1 MFASF
6 PHALRRCLS
15 RRPSAARRARMSRQG
30 LRKRPGHW
38 ETLGVG
44 MRGTEMLEPRMM
56 LAADCLVSLLNPH
69 TYYTEASQTVYTLT
83 VSNIGSDPAQNV
95 DLTTSLG
102 SQVSGAVWSANYL
115 GGASGPLSG
124 AGAPVAK
131 MTLPAGSN
139 VTFTVIANI
148 AADET
153 GALVS
158 KATISAAGDTNAT
171 NDIATSSLKFAPT
184 SVAMT
189 NDIGWA
195 STSKLRL
202 VIPATAAEVA
212 SVDVFEAKF
221 KGGVRAVL
229 GDLDADG
236 KAEVIAVPGY
246 GRTGE
251 AVVYVQQIDDAGKV
265 TLVKDSKYTL
275 QPFGA
280 AYRGGLHVAVGDF
293 DGNGT
298 ADVAFSKDIG
308 KGEVKVFTSTLKPS
322 QPWALYRSFTAAIP
336 GSIAGVRLTAGD
348 FGSFTSGT
356 TVDATK
362 ADGRDELVLGSGPGA
377 TAVVQ
382 VLDLSGTAEKVVRT
396 VSPFPVAF
404 KGGVNIVAGRFNADA
419 VADLFIAP
427 LGGGQS
433 KIEVID
439 GKVGAATTPLSE
451 ITVFGDLTSKPV
463 GVLIAATDTDGDGLV
478 DQVIANQ
485 DRLYV
490 GTARVYNYDLV
501 KKVWEKSA
509 ENTAVSG
516 SPMTS
521 AAPVALPYASMVM
534 TASGL
539 LYRDLVAGTGPRP
552 SSTTATVKVNYTGWL
567 LNGTKFDG
575 NSGVSFKLD
584 QVIAGWT
591 EGLST
596 MNVGGRR
603 LLVIPAN
610 LGYGAAGSPPS
621 IPGGATLVFD
631 VELLSTT

>member
-1 MFASF
+1 
-6 PHALRRCLS
+6 
-15 RRPSAARRARMSRQG
+15 
-30 LRKRPGHW
+30 
-38 ETLGVG
+38 
-44 MRGTEMLEPRMM
+44 
-56 LAADCLVSLLNPH
+56 
-69 TYYTEASQTVYTLT
+69 
-83 VSNIGSDPAQNV
+83 
-95 DLTTSLG
+95 
-102 SQVSGAVWSANYL
+102 
-115 GGASGPLSG
+115 
-124 AGAPVAK
+124 
-131 MTLPAGSN
+131 
-139 VTFTVIANI
+139 
-148 AADET
+148 
-153 GALVS
+153 
-158 KATISAAGDTNAT
+158 
-171 NDIATSSLKFAPT
+171 
-184 SVAMT
+184 
-189 NDIGWA
+189 
-195 STSKLRL
+195 
-202 VIPATAAEVA
+202 
-212 SVDVFEAKF
+212 
-221 KGGVRAVL
+221 
-229 GDLDADG
+229 
-236 KAEVIAVPGY
+236 
-246 GRTGE
+246 
-251 AVVYVQQIDDAGKV
+251 VYVQQIDNAGKV

-280 AYRGGLHVAVGDF
+280 AYRSGLHVAVGDF

-298 ADVAFSKDIG
+298 DDVAFSKDIG
-308 KGEVKVFTSTLKPS
+308 KGEVKVFTSTLKAS

-348 FGSFTSGT
+348 FGTFTSGT

-362 ADGRDELVLGSGPGA
+362 ADGRDELVVGSGPGVA
-377 TAVVQ
+377 AVVQ
-382 VLDLSGTAEKVVRT
+382 VLDLSGTAEKVVKT
-396 VSPFPVAF
+396 VSPFPSPF

-427 LGGGQS
+427 HGGGQS

-451 ITVFGDLTSKPV
+451 ITVYGDLTSKPV

-485 DRLYV
+485 DRLQV

-521 AAPVALPYASMVM
+521 AASVALPYASMVM

-539 LYRDLVAGTGPRP
+539 LYRDLVAGTGPKP
-552 SSTTATVKVNYTGWL
+552 TSATAAVKVNYTGWL
-567 LNGTKFDG
+567 LDGTRFDG
-575 NSGVSFKLD
+575 NSGVSFNLN

-610 LGYGAAGSPPS
+610 LGYGTAGSPPK
-621 IPGGATLVFD
+621 IGPNATLVFD
-631 VELLSTT
+631 VELLSAT

>member
-1 MFASF
+1 
-6 PHALRRCLS
+6 
-15 RRPSAARRARMSRQG
+15 MSRQG

-44 MRGTEMLEPRMM
+44 MHGTEMLEPRMM

-69 TYYTEASQTVYTLT
+69 AYYTEASQTIYTLT
-83 VSNIGSDPAQNV
+83 VSNIGSDTAQNA

-115 GGASGPLSG
+115 GGATGPLCG
-124 AGAPVAK
+124 AGSPSAK
-131 MTLPAGSN
+131 ITLPSGSN

-148 AADET
+148 APDET

-158 KATISAAGDTNAT
+158 KATISAPGDTNAT
-171 NDIATSSLKFAPT
+171 NDIATSSLKFVPT

-189 NDIGWA
+189 SDIGWA

-212 SVDVFEAKF
+212 SADVFEAKF

-298 ADVAFSKDIG
+298 DDLAVSKDIG
-308 KGEVKVFTSTLKPS
+308 KGEVKVYTSTLNAS
-322 QPWALYRSFTAAIP
+322 QPWALYRSFTPSIA
-336 GSIAGVRLTAGD
+336 GSIAGVRLAAAD
-348 FGSFTSGT
+348 FGTFASGVT
-356 TVDATK
+356 TDATK
-362 ADGRDELVLGSGPGA
+362 VDGRDELVVGSGPGVA
-377 TAVVQ
+377 AVVQ
-382 VLDLSGTAEKVVRT
+382 VLDLSGTVEKVVKT
-396 VSPFPVAF
+396 VSPFPAPF

-427 LGGGQS
+427 HGGGQS

-439 GKVGAATTPLSE
+439 GRVGAATTPLSE
-451 ITVFGDLTSKPV
+451 IAVFGDLTSKPV

-478 DQVIANQ
+478 DQVIADQ
-485 DRLYV
+485 DRLHV
-490 GTARVYNYDLV
+490 GTARVYNYDVV
-501 KKVWEKSA
+501 KKVWAKSA

-521 AAPVALPYASMVM
+521 AASVALPYASMVM

-539 LYRDLVAGTGPRP
+539 RYRELVAGTGASP
-552 SSTTATVKVNYTGWL
+552 SSSTANVTVNYTGWL
-567 LNGTKFDG
+567 LDGTKFDS
-575 NSGVSFKLD
+575 NSGVSFGLN

-596 MNVGGRR
+596 MKVGGRR
-603 LLVIPAN
+603 QFVIPAN
-610 LGYGAAGSPPS
+610 LGYGAAGSPPK
-621 IPGGATLVFD
+621 IPGDATLVFD